1 VIRALALIFFEI
13 EVKLIWQLQRSL
25 SAGKPDRI
33 CPETRDWLGRRS
45 RRETMNIPTMIMGMR
60 KRPSMSKT
68 DRNGNRRGMVEA
80 DIPEAETL
88 PIMTLSSPRTF
99 LDT

>member
-1 VIRALALIFFEI
+1 MAAAEESIRGKTRPDMSRNEGLAGQTVTKGDYEYTYDDNGYAKKTIN
-13 EVKLIWQLQRSL
+13 VKNRQ
-25 SAGKPDRI
+25 
-33 CPETRDWLGRRS
+33 E
-45 RRETMNIPTMIMGMR
+45 REQE
-60 KRPSMSKT
+60 
-68 DRNGNRRGMVEA
+68 GMVGA

>member
-1 VIRALALIFFEI
+1 MAAAEESIR
-13 EVKLIWQLQRSL
+13 
-25 SAGKPDRI
+25 GKTRPD
-33 CPETRDWLGRRS
+33 
-45 RRETMNIPTMIMGMR
+45 MNIPTMIMGMR

-68 DRNGNRRGMVEA
+68 GRNGNRRGMVEA